1 MREKDFSMK
10 LQNKSVV
17 KKLGMLAVQQTTE
30 MLRVDMLKHL
40 PSQTLFT

>member
-1 MREKDFSMK
+1 MK

-17 KKLGMLAVQQTTE
+17 KKMGMLAVQQTIGL
-30 MLRVDMLKHL
+30 LRVDMPKHL